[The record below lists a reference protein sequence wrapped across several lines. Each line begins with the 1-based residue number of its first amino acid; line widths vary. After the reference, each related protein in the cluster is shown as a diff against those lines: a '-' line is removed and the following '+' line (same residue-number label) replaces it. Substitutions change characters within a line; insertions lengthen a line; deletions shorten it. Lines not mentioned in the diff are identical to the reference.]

1 MIRWISGI
9 ALGFLFL
16 AYILLSPSFFF
27 NFGLIIIFGI
37 SIYELIKLRV
47 FSLQSLLAFILIVTA
62 ILCLY
67 LYELERSLILIA
79 VMISVATDAFAFF
92 AGKVL
97 GRNKIFPIISP
108 NKTLEGTIGGVV
120 SSVVI
125 NFLMITLIFQNS
137 LKTLDVIML
146 TLMIFI
152 CAVAAVFGDLL
163 ISSIK
168 RQANLKD
175 TGSLIPGHGGLLD
188 RIDSH
193 ILCIPVF
200 LFYMRFFYEDSACSG
215 INWVYR
221 KKYA

>member
-120 SSVVI
+120 LSVVI
-125 NFLMITLIFQNS
+125 NSLMITLIFQNS

-200 LFYMRFFYEDSACSG
+200 FVLYE
-215 INWVYR
+215 VLL
-221 KKYA
+221 

>member
-47 FSLQSLLAFILIVTA
+47 FSLQSLLAFILIVTT

-125 NFLMITLIFQNS
+125 NSLMITLIFQNL

-200 LFYMRFFYEDSACSG
+200 FVLYE
-215 INWVYR
+215 VLL
-221 KKYA
+221 

>member
-37 SIYELIKLRV
+37 SIFELIKLRV

-125 NFLMITLIFQNS
+125 NSLMITLIFQNS

-200 LFYMRFFYEDSACSG
+200 FVLYE
-215 INWVYR
+215 VLL
-221 KKYA
+221 

>member
-27 NFGLIIIFGI
+27 KFGLIIIFGT

-47 FSLQSLLAFILIVTA
+47 FSLQSLLAFFLIVTA

-67 LYELERSLILIA
+67 SYELERSLILVA
-79 VMISVATDAFAFF
+79 VMISVVTDAFAFF
-92 AGKVL
+92 AGKIL

-108 NKTLEGTIGGVV
+108 NKTLEGTIGGIV

-125 NFLMITLIFQNS
+125 NSLMITLIFKNL
-137 LKTLDVIML
+137 LKTLDVVIL

-152 CAVAAVFGDLL
+152 CSVASVFGDLL

-200 LFYMRFFYEDSACSG
+200 FVLFE
-215 INWVYR
+215 VLQ
-221 KKYA
+221 

>member
-67 LYELERSLILIA
+67 LYELERSLILMA

-125 NFLMITLIFQNS
+125 NSLMITLIFQNS

-200 LFYMRFFYEDSACSG
+200 FVLYE
-215 INWVYR
+215 VLL
-221 KKYA
+221 

>member
-92 AGKVL
+92 AGKVI

-108 NKTLEGTIGGVV
+108 NKTLEGTIGGIV

-125 NFLMITLIFQNS
+125 NSLMITLIFQNS
-137 LKTLDVIML
+137 LKTFDAIML

-200 LFYMRFFYEDSACSG
+200 FVLYE
-215 INWVYR
+215 VLL
-221 KKYA
+221 

>member
-79 VMISVATDAFAFF
+79 VMISVVTDAFAFF

-125 NFLMITLIFQNS
+125 NSLMITLIFQNS

-146 TLMIFI
+146 SLMIFI
-152 CAVAAVFGDLL
+152 SAVAAVFGDLL

-175 TGSLIPGHGGLLD
+175 TGSLIPGHGGRLD

-200 LFYMRFFYEDSACSG
+200 FVLYE
-215 INWVYR
+215 VLL
-221 KKYA
+221 

>member
-47 FSLQSLLAFILIVTA
+47 FSLQSLLAFILILTA

-67 LYELERSLILIA
+67 LYELERFLILIA

-146 TLMIFI
+146 SLLIFI

-200 LFYMRFFYEDSACSG
+200 FVLYE
-215 INWVYR
+215 VLL
-221 KKYA
+221 

>member
-67 LYELERSLILIA
+67 LYELERSLILIV

-125 NFLMITLIFQNS
+125 NSLMITLIFQNS

-200 LFYMRFFYEDSACSG
+200 FVSYE
-215 INWVYR
+215 VLL
-221 KKYA
+221 

>member
-47 FSLQSLLAFILIVTA
+47 FSLQSLLAFFLIVTA

-67 LYELERSLILIA
+67 SYELERSLILVA
-79 VMISVATDAFAFF
+79 VMISVVTDAFAFF
-92 AGKVL
+92 AGKIL
-97 GRNKIFPIISP
+97 GRHKIFPIISP
-108 NKTLEGTIGGVV
+108 NKTLEGTFGGIV

-125 NFLMITLIFQNS
+125 NSLMITLIFQNS
-137 LKTLDVIML
+137 LKTFDVIML
-146 TLMIFI
+146 TIMIFI

-200 LFYMRFFYEDSACSG
+200 FVLYE
-215 INWVYR
+215 VLL
-221 KKYA
+221 

>member
-125 NFLMITLIFQNS
+125 NSLMITLIFQNS

-146 TLMIFI
+146 SLMVFI

-200 LFYMRFFYEDSACSG
+200 FVLYE
-215 INWVYR
+215 VLL
-221 KKYA
+221 

>member
-37 SIYELIKLRV
+37 SIYEIIKLRV

-125 NFLMITLIFQNS
+125 NSLMITLIFQNS

-200 LFYMRFFYEDSACSG
+200 FVLYE
-215 INWVYR
+215 VLL
-221 KKYA
+221 

>member
-120 SSVVI
+120 LSVVI

-200 LFYMRFFYEDSACSG
+200 FVLYE
-215 INWVYR
+215 VLL
-221 KKYA
+221 

>member
-92 AGKVL
+92 AGKIL

-125 NFLMITLIFQNS
+125 NSLMITLIFQNS

-146 TLMIFI
+146 TLMILI

-200 LFYMRFFYEDSACSG
+200 FVLYE
-215 INWVYR
+215 VLL
-221 KKYA
+221 

>member
-125 NFLMITLIFQNS
+125 NSLMITLIFQNS
-137 LKTLDVIML
+137 LKNFDAIML

-200 LFYMRFFYEDSACSG
+200 FVLYE
-215 INWVYR
+215 VLL
-221 KKYA
+221 

>member
-47 FSLQSLLAFILIVTA
+47 FSLQSFLAFILILTA
-62 ILCLY
+62 ILCFY

-79 VMISVATDAFAFF
+79 VLISVTTDVFAFF

-125 NFLMITLIFQNS
+125 NSLMITLIFQNS
-137 LKTLDVIML
+137 LKTLDEIML
-146 TLMIFI
+146 SLMVFI

-200 LFYMRFFYEDSACSG
+200 FVLFE
-215 INWVYR
+215 VL
-221 KKYA
+221 K

>member
-37 SIYELIKLRV
+37 SIFELIKLRV

-125 NFLMITLIFQNS
+125 NSLMITLIFQNL

-200 LFYMRFFYEDSACSG
+200 FVLYE
-215 INWVYR
+215 VLL
-221 KKYA
+221 

>member
-9 ALGFLFL
+9 ALGFFFL

-120 SSVVI
+120 LSVVI
-125 NFLMITLIFQNS
+125 NSLMITLIFQNS

-200 LFYMRFFYEDSACSG
+200 FVLYE
-215 INWVYR
+215 VLL
-221 KKYA
+221 

>member
-79 VMISVATDAFAFF
+79 VMISVVTDAFAFF

-108 NKTLEGTIGGVV
+108 NKTLEGTIGGIV

-125 NFLMITLIFQNS
+125 NSLMITLIFKNL
-137 LKTLDVIML
+137 LKTLDVVIL

-152 CAVAAVFGDLL
+152 CSVASVFGDLL

-200 LFYMRFFYEDSACSG
+200 FVLYE
-215 INWVYR
+215 VLL
-221 KKYA
+221 

>member
-125 NFLMITLIFQNS
+125 NSLMITLIFQNS
-137 LKTLDVIML
+137 LKTLDVIIL
-146 TLMIFI
+146 TLMISI

-200 LFYMRFFYEDSACSG
+200 FVLYE
-215 INWVYR
+215 VLL
-221 KKYA
+221 

>member
-67 LYELERSLILIA
+67 LYELERSLILIV

-125 NFLMITLIFQNS
+125 NSLMITLIFQNS
-137 LKTLDVIML
+137 LKTLDLIML

-200 LFYMRFFYEDSACSG
+200 FVLYE
-215 INWVYR
+215 VLL
-221 KKYA
+221 

>member
-16 AYILLSPSFFF
+16 AYIILSSSFLF
-27 NFGLIIIFGI
+27 NFGLIIIFVT
-37 SIYELIKLRV
+37 SIYELIKLRI
-47 FSLQSLLAFILIVTA
+47 FSLQSFLAFILIVTA

-67 LYELERSLILIA
+67 LYERERSLILIA
-79 VMISVATDAFAFF
+79 VMISVVTDAFAFF

-97 GRNKIFPIISP
+97 GRKKIFPIISP
-108 NKTLEGTIGGVV
+108 NKTLEGTIGGIV

-125 NFLMITLIFQNS
+125 NSLMIVLIFQNS
-137 LKTLDVIML
+137 FKTFDFVML
-146 TLMIFI
+146 TLMIFV
-152 CAVAAVFGDLL
+152 CAVASVFGDLL

-200 LFYMRFFYEDSACSG
+200 FVLFE
-215 INWVYR
+215 VLQ
-221 KKYA
+221 

>member
-1 MIRWISGI
+1 MIRWMSGI

-16 AYILLSPSFFF
+16 AYILLSSPFFF

-120 SSVVI
+120 SSVLI
-125 NFLMITLIFQNS
+125 NSLMITLIFQNS

-146 TLMIFI
+146 SLMVFI

-200 LFYMRFFYEDSACSG
+200 FVLYE
-215 INWVYR
+215 VLL
-221 KKYA
+221 

>member
-125 NFLMITLIFQNS
+125 NSLMITLIFQNS

-146 TLMIFI
+146 TIMIFI

-200 LFYMRFFYEDSACSG
+200 FVLYE
-215 INWVYR
+215 VLL
-221 KKYA
+221 

>member
-47 FSLQSLLAFILIVTA
+47 FSLQSLLAFILIVSA

-67 LYELERSLILIA
+67 SYELERSLILIV

-125 NFLMITLIFQNS
+125 NSLMITLIFQNS

-200 LFYMRFFYEDSACSG
+200 FVLYE
-215 INWVYR
+215 VLL
-221 KKYA
+221 

>member
-125 NFLMITLIFQNS
+125 NSLMITLIFQNS
-137 LKTLDVIML
+137 LNTLDVIIL

-200 LFYMRFFYEDSACSG
+200 FVLYE
-215 INWVYR
+215 VLL
-221 KKYA
+221 

>member
-16 AYILLSPSFFF
+16 AYILLSPSFYF

-125 NFLMITLIFQNS
+125 NSLMITLIFQNS

-200 LFYMRFFYEDSACSG
+200 FVLYE
-215 INWVYR
+215 VFL
-221 KKYA
+221 

>member
-16 AYILLSPSFFF
+16 AYILLSPSFLF

-125 NFLMITLIFQNS
+125 NSLMITLIFQNS

-146 TLMIFI
+146 SLMVFI

-200 LFYMRFFYEDSACSG
+200 FVLYE
-215 INWVYR
+215 VLL
-221 KKYA
+221 

>member
-79 VMISVATDAFAFF
+79 VMISVATDAFAFI

-125 NFLMITLIFQNS
+125 NSLMITLIFQNS

-146 TLMIFI
+146 SLMIFI

-200 LFYMRFFYEDSACSG
+200 FVLYE
-215 INWVYR
+215 VLL
-221 KKYA
+221 

>member
-125 NFLMITLIFQNS
+125 NSLMITLIFQNS

-200 LFYMRFFYEDSACSG
+200 FILYE
-215 INWVYR
+215 VLL
-221 KKYA
+221 

>member
-125 NFLMITLIFQNS
+125 NSLMINLIFQNS
-137 LKTLDVIML
+137 LKTLDGIML

-200 LFYMRFFYEDSACSG
+200 FVLYE
-215 INWVYR
+215 VLL
-221 KKYA
+221 

>member
-125 NFLMITLIFQNS
+125 NSLMINLIFQNS
-137 LKTLDVIML
+137 LKTLDLIIL

-200 LFYMRFFYEDSACSG
+200 FVLYE
-215 INWVYR
+215 VLL
-221 KKYA
+221 

>member
-16 AYILLSPSFFF
+16 AYILLSSSFLF

-37 SIYELIKLRV
+37 AIYELINLRV
-47 FSLQSLLAFILIVTA
+47 FSLQSFLAFILIVTA
-62 ILCLY
+62 ILCLSS
-67 LYELERSLILIA
+67 YELERILILIA
-79 VMISVATDAFAFF
+79 VMISVVTDAFAFF

-108 NKTLEGTIGGVV
+108 NKTLEGTIGGIF

-125 NFLMITLIFQNS
+125 NSLMITLIFQNS
-137 LKTLDVIML
+137 LKTFDVVML

-152 CAVAAVFGDLL
+152 CGIASVFGDLL

-168 RQANLKD
+168 RQANFKD
-175 TGSLIPGHGGLLD
+175 TGNLIPGHGGLLD

-200 LFYMRFFYEDSACSG
+200 FVLYE
-215 INWVYR
+215 VLL
-221 KKYA
+221 

>member
-108 NKTLEGTIGGVV
+108 NKTLEGTIGGIV

-125 NFLMITLIFQNS
+125 NSLIITLIFQNS
-137 LKTLDVIML
+137 LKTFDAIML

-200 LFYMRFFYEDSACSG
+200 FVLYE
-215 INWVYR
+215 VLL
-221 KKYA
+221 

>member
-125 NFLMITLIFQNS
+125 NSLMIILIFQNS
-137 LKTLDVIML
+137 LKTFDAIML

-200 LFYMRFFYEDSACSG
+200 FVLYE
-215 INWVYR
+215 VLL
-221 KKYA
+221 

>member
-67 LYELERSLILIA
+67 LYELQRSLILIA

-92 AGKVL
+92 AGKIL
-97 GRNKIFPIISP
+97 GRNKIFPIVSP

-125 NFLMITLIFQNS
+125 NSLMITLIFQNS

-146 TLMIFI
+146 SLMIFI

-200 LFYMRFFYEDSACSG
+200 FVLYE
-215 INWVYR
+215 VLL
-221 KKYA
+221 

>member
-9 ALGFLFL
+9 VLGFLFL
-16 AYILLSPSFFF
+16 AYILLSPSFLF

-37 SIYELIKLRV
+37 AIYELIKLRV
-47 FSLQSLLAFILIVTA
+47 FSLQSFLAFILIVTA

-67 LYELERSLILIA
+67 FYELERSLILIA
-79 VMISVATDAFAFF
+79 VMISVVTDAFAFF
-92 AGKVL
+92 VGKVL
-97 GRNKIFPIISP
+97 GRNKIFPTISP
-108 NKTLEGTIGGVV
+108 NKTVEGTIGGIV

-125 NFLMITLIFQNS
+125 NSLMIILIFQNS
-137 LKTLDVIML
+137 LKTFDVVML

-152 CAVAAVFGDLL
+152 CAVASVFGDLL
-163 ISSIK
+163 ISSVK
-168 RQANLKD
+168 RLANLKD

-200 LFYMRFFYEDSACSG
+200 FVLLEVLR
-215 INWVYR
+215 
-221 KKYA
+221 

>member
-108 NKTLEGTIGGVV
+108 NKTLEGTIGGAV
-120 SSVVI
+120 SSVAI
-125 NFLMITLIFQNS
+125 NSLMITFIFQNS

-200 LFYMRFFYEDSACSG
+200 FVLYE
-215 INWVYR
+215 VLL
-221 KKYA
+221 